1 MPAKIWVHG
10 HVHESR
16 DYVIERTRVIANPRC
31 CPRNS
36 SLRSGPRVM
45 NVDPF
50 ISEEPRCMLRPQNPS
65 GKSLRAVVGEK
76 SSMLFVCNASMIF
89 APLNPVSRRM
99 VRKRRLASPTCA
111 ESTPHNNRINGLAK
125 KLALHF

>member
-31 CPRNS
+31 YPRNS

-50 ISEEPRCMLRPQNPS
+50 ISEEPRCMLRPQYPS

-76 SSMLFVCNASMIF
+76 SSMPFVCNASMIF
-89 APLNPVSRRM
+89 APLNPGF
-99 VRKRRLASPTCA
+99 AA
-111 ESTPHNNRINGLAK
+111 DGAQAK
-125 KLALHF
+125 IS